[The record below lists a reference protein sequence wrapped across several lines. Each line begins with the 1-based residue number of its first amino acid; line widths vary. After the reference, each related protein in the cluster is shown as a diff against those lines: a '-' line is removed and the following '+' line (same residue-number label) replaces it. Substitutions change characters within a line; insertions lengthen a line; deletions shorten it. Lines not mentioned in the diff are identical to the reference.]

1 MKTTNTIETRTNKI
15 ENFDLLF
22 CFIVAFGK
30 FFLDLEYT
38 YPIINFFFD
47 QLLYFEIKIL
57 FFPQPCFSLFL
68 EDLSFLNF

>member
-30 FFLDLEYT
+30 FF
-38 YPIINFFFD
+38 
-47 QLLYFEIKIL
+47 
-57 FFPQPCFSLFL
+57 
-68 EDLSFLNF
+68 